1 LTQNTDPNQEVKYW
15 WVHKSTTRKLLSIP
29 LYFTTRDYR
38 LWRNARLTPR
48 KLRKLMREIDEKFPT
63 TREQLIAREDQF
75 QQLMLSIG
83 FYVVRDRYI
92 RDIFR
97 NAPPPKFFIL
107 RGSSGTGK
115 SLLAEVC
122 MREGVIYGV
131 KNGINIQ
138 PMSVRGSDVFDP
150 YYGQSARNLARIFD
164 HAFKTP
170 TILFIDEFESFGKK
184 IDKGASPLLQS
195 EDLRVQSIFI
205 SSLRRIIDTKARTVA
220 IVATNMF
227 ESIREDV
234 RRRAFVIDMDE
245 GVNREML
252 LAILRSE
259 LSTYGWNH
267 LDAERVMSTL
277 ERAVSVYRQTQLTPF
292 DIVDA
297 CHKVR
302 NKKIEPLRRTLFS
315 KLEERN
321 KVFESYTVTLED
333 FELAAREL
341 RGYVETEKSSEVI
354 SAILKIKPSVTYE
367 DVGGLFGVKERIFK
381 VIALSLRPDLVS
393 KLGWIPPKGFILWG
407 EPGCGKTH
415 ISKAIARE
423 NGASFFY
430 APAAQLLINAKWV
443 GEPEKNVKDLFAIA
457 RKAAPSLIFFD
468 EFDIIAGKR
477 KGDPVGDKITA
488 QILTELDGL
497 QPLENVI
504 IIAATNKPEM
514 VDEAV
519 LNRVEPN
526 ILEIPLPKNDDERS
540 DIIAIHLKQI
550 MLHLHPEVT
559 TRKVLSII
567 KQHRVVS
574 PRVIAEIIREA
585 NRLRSQEIVAAWET
599 HKGDEGQR
607 IRAAKMFREDL
618 ERLEE
623 VLVMHRQNSE
633 HPTSE
638 EEVSTDNYKVRLYHF
653 EKAAQQLE
661 QDLDKELVEAQES
674 LMTGELQTGV
684 AYGIGTD
691 PQGRRGI
698 ILLAECAI
706 NKQGSGKV
714 SVTGAAKAA
723 VLGPATAV
731 EDVSVV
737 ESATNVVEYVRSYLR
752 EKLQLD
758 ASKYDFAFQ
767 VISPLE
773 GAAGM
778 GVSGPSLG
786 AAFSVAAISELSRLS
801 VDSTV
806 VMTGK
811 GDIKGNVGPVGG
823 VGWRG
828 AGKFIAATH
837 TKKIK
842 VQKFL
847 LPEWNYER
855 SSDEWQVLKEKRISV
870 IPVRSQVDL
879 WEHSLQM
886 NQDQIIRRLR
896 IALKGELEFKDLSA
910 IEPASDSPG

>member
-1 LTQNTDPNQEVKYW
+1 MRNTEPIQDFKYW
-15 WVHKSTTRKLLSIP
+15 WIRRPVARRLLSVPLYLTTRN
-29 LYFTTRDYR
+29 YR

-48 KLRKLMREIDEKFPT
+48 KLRKLMRAIDDRFPA
-63 TREQLIAREDQF
+63 TREQLIGRDDEY
-75 QQLMLSIG
+75 QQLLSSIG
-83 FYVVRDRYI
+83 FHVVRDPYVRE
-92 RDIFR
+92 IFR

-122 MREGVIYGV
+122 MREGVVLGI
-131 KNGINIQ
+131 KNGVNIQ
-138 PMSVRGSDVFDP
+138 AKSLRGSDVFDP
-150 YYGQSARNLARIFD
+150 YYGQSGRNLEHIFD
-164 HAFKTP
+164 QASKTP
-170 TILFIDEFESFGKK
+170 AILFIDEFESFGKK
-184 IDKGASPLLQS
+184 VEKGASPLVQS
-195 EDLRVQSIFI
+195 EDLRVQSIFL
-205 SSLRRIIDTKARTVA
+205 SSLRKVLDTKVRTVVIA
-220 IVATNMF
+220 ATNVF

-234 RRRAFVIDMDE
+234 RRRSFVLDMDQN
-245 GVNREML
+245 VNREML

-259 LSTYGWNH
+259 LRNSGWNY
-267 LDAERVMSTL
+267 LDPEPVMAVL
-277 ERAVSVYRQTQLTPF
+277 EKAVSVYRQTQLTPF
-292 DIVDA
+292 DVIDA

-302 NKKIEPLRRTLFS
+302 NKKIEPLRRKLFLKFDERYETS
-315 KLEERN
+315 KAFR
-321 KVFESYTVTLED
+321 VTLED

-354 SAILKIKPSVTYE
+354 SSILKIKPSITYD
-367 DVGGLFGVKERIFK
+367 DVGGLFGLKERIFK
-381 VIALSLRPDLVS
+381 AISLSLRPDLVS

-407 EPGCGKTH
+407 EPGCGRTH

-457 RKAAPSLIFFD
+457 RKAAPSVVFFD

-504 IIAATNKPEM
+504 IIAATNKLEM

-526 ILEIPLPKNDDERS
+526 ILEIPLPKNDEERC
-540 DIIAIHLKQI
+540 DIIAIHLKQNAA
-550 MLHLHPEVT
+550 HLHPEVT
-559 TRKVLSII
+559 TTKVLNII
-567 KQHRVVS
+567 KQHRIVS
-574 PRVIAEIIREA
+574 PRVMAEIIREA
-585 NRLRSQEIVAAWET
+585 NRLRSEEIIAAWET
-599 HKGDEGQR
+599 HKGDEEHR
-607 IRAAKMFREDL
+607 LRAARMFGEDL
-618 ERLEE
+618 KRLREI
-623 VLVMHRQNSE
+623 LASHRKVGDG
-633 HPTSE
+633 PASE
-638 EEVSTDNYKVRLYHF
+638 EEASAENYKIRLYHF
-653 EKAAQQLE
+653 EKAAEQLE
-661 QDLDKELVEAQES
+661 QDLDKELIEAQES
-674 LMTGELQTGV
+674 LMLGKPERGV

-691 PQGRRGI
+691 AQGRRGI
-698 ILLAECAI
+698 ILLTECAV
-706 NKQGSGKV
+706 NKHGSGKV

-737 ESATNVVEYVRSYLR
+737 ESATNVVQYIRNYLR
-752 EKLQLD
+752 DKLKID
-758 ASKYDFAFQ
+758 ISKYDFTFQ

-786 AAFSVAAISELSRLS
+786 VVFSVAAISELSNS
-801 VDSTV
+801 IVDPTV

-828 AGKFIAATH
+828 AGKFLAATQ
-837 TKKIK
+837 TKKAKI
-842 VQKFL
+842 QKFL
-847 LPEWNYER
+847 LPQWNYDK
-855 SSDEWQVLKEKRISV
+855 SKDEWQVLQDKKIAV
-870 IPVRSQVDL
+870 IPIKFQVEV
-879 WEHSLQM
+879 WEHALGMKIEQV
-886 NQDQIIRRLR
+886 NRKLETALGETVEFQQINP
-896 IALKGELEFKDLSA
+896 
-910 IEPASDSPG
+910 IEPISGLD

>member
-1 LTQNTDPNQEVKYW
+1 LTQKIEPGEFKYW
-15 WVHKSTTRKLLSIP
+15 WVKRPVARRLLRVP
-29 LYFTTRDYR
+29 LHFTSKNYR

-48 KLRKLMREIDEKFPT
+48 KLRKLMRAIDDKFPK
-63 TREQLIAREDQF
+63 TREQLVGRDNEY
-75 QQLMLSIG
+75 QQIMSSIS
-83 FYVVRDRYI
+83 FHVVRDPYVREV
-92 RDIFR
+92 FR

-107 RGSSGTGK
+107 KGSSGTGK

-122 MREGVIYGV
+122 MREGTIDGIRNGV
-131 KNGINIQ
+131 NVQ
-138 PMSVRGSDVFDP
+138 PTSIRGSDVFDP
-150 YYGQSARNLARIFD
+150 YYGQSARNLASIFD
-164 HAFKTP
+164 HAFTTP
-170 TILFIDEFESFGKK
+170 TILFVDEFESFGKK
-184 IDKGASPLLQS
+184 VDKSASTLVQS
-195 EDLRVQSIFI
+195 EDLRVQSVFI
-205 SSLRRIIDTKARTVA
+205 SSLRRVLDTKVRTVA

-227 ESIREDV
+227 ESIRDDV
-234 RRRAFVIDMDE
+234 RRRAFVVDLDQN
-245 GVNREML
+245 VNREML

-259 LSTYGWNH
+259 LANFGWTYLNP
-267 LDAERVMSTL
+267 EQVMVTL

-297 CHKVR
+297 CYKVR
-302 NKKIEPLRRTLFS
+302 NKKIEPMRQKLFLRF
-315 KLEERN
+315 EERS
-321 KVFESYTVTLED
+321 KALTTYTVTFED

-341 RGYVETEKSSEVI
+341 RGYVETEKSSEVM
-354 SAILKIKPSVTYE
+354 SSILKIKPSVTYD

-381 VIALSLRPDLVS
+381 AISLSLRPDLVN

-415 ISKAIARE
+415 MSKAIARE

-457 RKAAPSLIFFD
+457 RRAAPSVIFFD

-504 IIAATNKPEM
+504 VIAATNKPEM

-526 ILEIPLPKNDDERS
+526 ILEIPLPKNDEERY
-540 DIIAIHLKQI
+540 DIIEIHLKQN
-550 MLHLHPEVT
+550 MAHLHSEVT
-559 TRKVLSII
+559 TKKVLSVM
-567 KQHRVVS
+567 KQHRIVS
-574 PRVIAEIIREA
+574 PRVMAEVIREA
-585 NRLRSQEIVAAWET
+585 NRLRSQEIVAAWEV
-599 HKGDEGQR
+599 HKDDEEYR
-607 IRAAKMFREDL
+607 SRAAKMFKEDL
-618 ERLEE
+618 QRLKE
-623 VLVMHRQNSE
+623 VLDMCRNMGEQQISE
-633 HPTSE
+633 D
-638 EEVSTDNYKVRLYHF
+638 EVSSDNYKIRLYHF
-653 EKAAQQLE
+653 EKAVLQLE
-661 QDLDKELVEAQES
+661 QDLDKELMEAQES
-674 LMTGELQTGV
+674 LMFEKPKRGV
-684 AYGIGTD
+684 AYGVGTD

-698 ILLAECAI
+698 ILVVECTI
-706 NKQGSGKV
+706 NNQGTGKV

-737 ESATNVVEYVRSYLR
+737 ESAANVVEYIRNFLR
-752 EKLQLD
+752 EKLKLD
-758 ASKYDFAFQ
+758 ISKYDFTFQ

-786 AAFSVAAISELSRLS
+786 AAFSVAAISELCGLP
-801 VDSTV
+801 VQSTV

-828 AGKFIAATH
+828 AGKFLAASR

-847 LPEWNYER
+847 LPRWNYEK
-855 SSDEWQVLKEKRISV
+855 SADEWEVLEEKEIAV
-870 IPVRSQVDL
+870 IPVASQIQV
-879 WEHSLQM
+879 WEHVLDM
-886 NQDQIIRRLR
+886 KEDQIIQE
-896 IALKGELEFKDLSA
+896 LKAAITSRVELEELHA
-910 IEPASDSPG
+910 M

>member
-1 LTQNTDPNQEVKYW
+1 MQNTEPAQDFKYW
-15 WVHKSTTRKLLSIP
+15 WTRRPIARRLLSVP
-29 LYFTTRDYR
+29 LYFTTRNYR
-38 LWRNARLTPR
+38 LWRNAKLTPR
-48 KLRKLMREIDEKFPT
+48 KLRRLMRAIDERFPA
-63 TREQLIAREDQF
+63 TREQLIGRDDEY
-75 QQLMLSIG
+75 QQLMSSIG
-83 FYVVRDRYI
+83 FHVVRDPYVRE
-92 RDIFR
+92 IFK

-107 RGSSGTGK
+107 KGSSGTGK
-115 SLLAEVC
+115 SLLAQVC
-122 MREGVIYGV
+122 MREGIVHGI
-131 KNGINIQ
+131 KNGVNIQ
-138 PMSVRGSDVFDP
+138 PSSLRGSDVFDP
-150 YYGQSARNLARIFD
+150 YYGQSARNLAHIFD

-170 TILFIDEFESFGKK
+170 AILFIDEFESFGKK
-184 IDKGASPLLQS
+184 VDKAASPLVQT

-205 SSLRRIIDTKARTVA
+205 GSLGKVVDTKVRTVVIA
-220 IVATNMF
+220 ATNVF

-234 RRRAFVIDMDE
+234 RRRAFVIDMDQN
-245 GVNREML
+245 VNREML
-252 LAILRSE
+252 LAILTSE
-259 LSTYGWNH
+259 LANSGWNY
-267 LDAERVMSTL
+267 LDPEQVMTAL

-292 DIVDA
+292 DVIDA

-302 NKKIEPLRRTLFS
+302 NKKIEPLRRRLFL
-315 KLEERN
+315 KLERSDTT
-321 KVFESYTVTLED
+321 KALSVSLED

-354 SAILKIKPSVTYE
+354 SSILKIKPSITYD
-367 DVGGLFGVKERIFK
+367 DVGGLFSVKERIFK
-381 VIALSLRPDLVS
+381 AISLSLRPDLVS

-457 RKAAPSLIFFD
+457 RKTAPSLIFFD

-504 IIAATNKPEM
+504 IIAATNKVEM

-519 LNRVEPN
+519 LNRIEPN
-526 ILEIPLPKNDDERS
+526 ILEIPLPKNDEERS
-540 DIIAIHLKQI
+540 DIIAIHLKQNTA
-550 MLHLHPEVT
+550 HLHPEVT
-559 TRKVLSII
+559 TSKVLHII
-567 KQHRVVS
+567 KQHRIVS
-574 PRVIAEIIREA
+574 PRVMAEIIREA
-585 NRLRSQEIVAAWET
+585 NRLRSEEIIAAWET
-599 HKGDEGQR
+599 HKGDEEHTL
-607 IRAAKMFREDL
+607 RATKMFREDL
-618 ERLEE
+618 ERLRE
-623 VLVMHRQNSE
+623 VLEIHRKTGE
-633 HPTSE
+633 GPTSE
-638 EEVSTDNYKVRLYHF
+638 EDISAENYKVHLYHF
-653 EKAAQQLE
+653 EKATEQLE
-661 QDLDKELVEAQES
+661 QDLDRELTEAQES
-674 LMTGELQTGV
+674 LMLGQPERGV

-691 PQGRRGI
+691 AQGRRGI
-698 ILLAECAI
+698 ILLTECAV

-737 ESATNVVEYVRSYLR
+737 ESATNVVEYIRSYLR
-752 EKLQLD
+752 DRVKID
-758 ASKYDFAFQ
+758 ISKYDFTFQ

-786 AAFSVAAISELSRLS
+786 VAFSVAAISELSCLG
-801 VDSTV
+801 VDPTI

-828 AGKFIAATH
+828 AGKFLAATQ

-842 VQKFL
+842 IQKFL
-847 LPEWNYER
+847 LPQWNYEK
-855 SSDEWQVLKEKRISV
+855 SIDESQVLQEKKIAV
-870 IPVRSQVDL
+870 IPVKTQVEV
-879 WEHSLQM
+879 WEHALGM
-886 NQDQIIRRLR
+886 KIDQINRTMEIE
-896 IALKGELEFKDLSA
+896 LKGRVDFQQLSA
-910 IEPASDSPG
+910 IERTSD

>member
-1 LTQNTDPNQEVKYW
+1 LI
-15 WVHKSTTRKLLSIP
+15 R
-29 LYFTTRDYR
+29 
-38 LWRNARLTPR
+38 A
-48 KLRKLMREIDEKFPT
+48 IDEKFPK
-63 TREQLIAREDQF
+63 TREQLIGRDNEY
-75 QQLMLSIG
+75 QQIMSSIS
-83 FYVVRDRYI
+83 FHVVRDPYV

-107 RGSSGTGK
+107 KGSSGTGK

-122 MREGVIYGV
+122 IREGVIHGV
-131 KNGINIQ
+131 KNGVNVQ
-138 PMSVRGSDVFDP
+138 PMSIRGSDVFDP
-150 YYGQSARNLARIFD
+150 YYGQSARNLASIFD
-164 HAFKTP
+164 NAFKTP
-170 TILFIDEFESFGKK
+170 TILFVDEFESFGKK
-184 IDKGASPLLQS
+184 VDKNASTLVQS

-205 SSLRRIIDTKARTVA
+205 SSLRRILDTKVRAAA

-234 RRRAFVIDMDE
+234 RRRAFVVDLDQN
-245 GVNREML
+245 VNREML
-252 LAILRSE
+252 LAILTSE
-259 LSTYGWNH
+259 LQNFGWNY
-267 LDAERVMSTL
+267 LDAEQVMVTL
-277 ERAVSVYRQTQLTPF
+277 EKAVSVYRQTQLTPF

-297 CHKVR
+297 CYKVR
-302 NKKIEPLRRTLFS
+302 NKKIEPLRQSLFVRF
-315 KLEERN
+315 EERS
-321 KVFESYTVTLED
+321 KALRTYKVTLED

-341 RGYVETEKSSEVI
+341 RGYVETEKSSEVM
-354 SAILKIKPSVTYE
+354 SSILKIKPSITYD

-381 VIALSLRPDLVS
+381 AISLSLRPDLVN

-423 NGASFFY
+423 NGAAFFY

-457 RKAAPSLIFFD
+457 RKTAPSVIFFD

-504 IIAATNKPEM
+504 VIAATNKPEM
-514 VDEAV
+514 VDDAV

-526 ILEIPLPKNDDERS
+526 ILEIPLPKNDEERF
-540 DIIAIHLKQI
+540 DIVEIHLKQNVA
-550 MLHLHPEVT
+550 HLHPEVT
-559 TRKVLSII
+559 TKKVLSVM

-574 PRVIAEIIREA
+574 PRVMAEIIREA
-585 NRLRSQEIVAAWET
+585 NRLRSQEIVSAWET
-599 HKGDEGQR
+599 HKGDSEYR
-607 IRAAKMFREDL
+607 LRAAKMFKEDL
-618 ERLEE
+618 QRLGE
-623 VLVMHRQNSE
+623 VLDMCGRMGEQVI
-633 HPTSE
+633 SE
-638 EEVSTDNYKVRLYHF
+638 EEVSSDNYKIRLYHF
-653 EKAAQQLE
+653 EKAALQLE
-661 QDLDKELVEAQES
+661 QDLDKELMEAQES
-674 LMTGELQTGV
+674 LMLDKPQKGI
-684 AYGIGTD
+684 AYGVGTD

-698 ILLAECAI
+698 ILVVECTV
-706 NKQGSGKV
+706 NKQGTGRV
-714 SVTGAAKAA
+714 SVTGAAKTA

-737 ESATNVVEYVRSYLR
+737 ESATNVVEYIRNHLR
-752 EKLQLD
+752 EKLKLD
-758 ASKYDFAFQ
+758 ISKYDFTFQ

-786 AAFSVAAISELSRLS
+786 VAFSVAAISELSGIP
-801 VDSTV
+801 VEPTV

-828 AGKFIAATH
+828 AGKFLAATR

-847 LPEWNYER
+847 LPEWNYEK
-855 SSDEWQVLKEKRISV
+855 SADEWEVLEEKKISV
-870 IPVRSQVDL
+870 VPVRSQIEV
-879 WEHSLQM
+879 WEHALGVKEG
-886 NQDQIIRRLR
+886 QIIRTLDLNINTPRVEV
-896 IALKGELEFKDLSA
+896 KELHS
-910 IEPASDSPG
+910 I